1 MLSLSVIKILGSD
14 RSMKEIIRLKNVVK
28 KYNEVEV
35 VHLSKL
41 HLYQGEIY
49 GLLGLNGAGKTTTM
63 KMILSLIQPTAGKIS
78 VLGREL
84 SDQSK
89 DYLNKIG
96 SVIEEPS
103 YYPNL
108 TAYENLAIFQ
118 KILKFD
124 KKNIMETLNLVG
136 LNTTANQKK
145 LVKNYSLGM
154 KQRLA
159 LAFALVKKPEILI
172 LDEPTNGLDPQG
184 IQEIR
189 ELIVQLA
196 KKEGLTV
203 LVSSHILSEIEQMAD
218 RVGIIHHGKMLYEGK
233 IEDIQTNRWI
243 EIRGDF
249 SNRESIAELVTRE
262 NIEIYKHTSTTLQIE
277 NIENNRITSLL
288 KLLVHNNIL
297 FYEVVRKR
305 ESLENIF
312 LSLTRGDI

>member
-1 MLSLSVIKILGSD
+1 
-14 RSMKEIIRLKNVVK
+14 
-28 KYNEVEV
+28 
-35 VHLSKL
+35 
-41 HLYQGEIY
+41 
-49 GLLGLNGAGKTTTM
+49 
-63 KMILSLIQPTAGKIS
+63 
-78 VLGREL
+78 
-84 SDQSK
+84 
-89 DYLNKIG
+89 
-96 SVIEEPS
+96 
-103 YYPNL
+103 
-108 TAYENLAIFQ
+108 
-118 KILKFD
+118 
-124 KKNIMETLNLVG
+124 
-136 LNTTANQKK
+136 
-145 LVKNYSLGM
+145 M

-233 IEDIQTNRWI
+233 IEDIQTNRWV

-249 SNRESIAELVTRE
+249 SNRESVAELVTRE

-277 NIENNRITSLL
+277 NIENDRITSLL
-288 KLLVHNNIL
+288 KLLVHNNIS

>member
-1 MLSLSVIKILGSD
+1 
-14 RSMKEIIRLKNVVK
+14 
-28 KYNEVEV
+28 
-35 VHLSKL
+35 
-41 HLYQGEIY
+41 
-49 GLLGLNGAGKTTTM
+49 
-63 KMILSLIQPTAGKIS
+63 MI
-78 VLGREL
+78 
-84 SDQSK
+84 
-89 DYLNKIG
+89 
-96 SVIEEPS
+96 
-103 YYPNL
+103 
-108 TAYENLAIFQ
+108 
-118 KILKFD
+118 
-124 KKNIMETLNLVG
+124 KKNIIETLNLVG
-136 LNTTANQKK
+136 LNTASNQKK

-277 NIENNRITSLL
+277 NIENDRITSLL
-288 KLLVHNNIL
+288 KLLVHNNIS

>member
-1 MLSLSVIKILGSD
+1 MDKVIT
-14 RSMKEIIRLKNVVK
+14 LKNIVK
-28 KYNEVEV
+28 KYHEMQVVNLSEVR
-35 VHLSKL
+35 LFK
-41 HLYQGEIY
+41 GEIY
-49 GLLGLNGAGKTTTM
+49 GLLGPNGAGKTTTM
-63 KMILSLIQPTAGKIS
+63 KMILSLIQPTSGEITVFGKS
-78 VLGREL
+78 L
-84 SDQSK
+84 SNK
-89 DYLNKIG
+89 DKSYLNKIG

-118 KILKFD
+118 KILNFD
-124 KKNIMETLNLVG
+124 KKNIIETLNLVG
-136 LNTTANQKK
+136 LNTASNQKK

-277 NIENNRITSLL
+277 NIENDRITSLL

>member
-1 MLSLSVIKILGSD
+1 M
-14 RSMKEIIRLKNVVK
+14 
-28 KYNEVEV
+28 
-35 VHLSKL
+35 
-41 HLYQGEIY
+41 
-49 GLLGLNGAGKTTTM
+49 
-63 KMILSLIQPTAGKIS
+63 
-78 VLGREL
+78 
-84 SDQSK
+84 
-89 DYLNKIG
+89 
-96 SVIEEPS
+96 IEEPS

-108 TAYENLAIFQ
+108 TAYENLVIFQ
-118 KILKFD
+118 KILNFD
-124 KKNIMETLNLVG
+124 KKNIIETLNLVG
-136 LNTTANQKK
+136 LNTASNQKK

-233 IEDIQTNRWI
+233 IEDIQTNRWV

-249 SNRESIAELVTRE
+249 SNRESVAELVTRE

-277 NIENNRITSLL
+277 NIEDDRITSLL
-288 KLLVHNNIL
+288 KLLVHNNIS

>member
-1 MLSLSVIKILGSD
+1 MDKVVT
-14 RSMKEIIRLKNVVK
+14 LKNIVK
-28 KYNEVEV
+28 KYHEMQV
-35 VHLSKL
+35 VNLSAIHLFK
-41 HLYQGEIY
+41 GEIY
-49 GLLGLNGAGKTTTM
+49 GLLGPNGAGKTTTM
-63 KMILSLIQPTAGKIS
+63 KMILSLIQPTSGEITVFGKSIS
-78 VLGREL
+78 N
-84 SDQSK
+84 K
-89 DYLNKIG
+89 DKSYLNKIG

-108 TAYENLAIFQ
+108 TAYENLVIFH
-118 KILKFD
+118 KILNFD
-124 KKNIMETLNLVG
+124 KKNIIETLNLVG
-136 LNTTANQKK
+136 LNTASNQKK

-233 IEDIQTNRWI
+233 IEDIQTNRWV

-249 SNRESIAELVTRE
+249 SNRESVAELVTRE

-277 NIENNRITSLL
+277 NIENDRITSLL
-288 KLLVHNNIL
+288 KLLVHNNIS